1 MEEIL
6 ETLKK
11 KTISVLHFLQG
22 NVLIIERYE
31 YWKVLQFEKNWI
43 MFTKVLLSN
52 ISIKSLFHVRVN
64 V

>member
-1 MEEIL
+1 MEKIL

-11 KTISVLHFLQG
+11 KTISALHFLQG